1 MCIRDSIYV
10 DRANPY
16 YQSIDGVLYSGDG
29 KTLLS
34 YPTAKAYSSY
44 PVASGTETIGEYAF
58 FHSKVQTV
66 FLPDTV
72 STIGDYAFYYAGE
85 LSSINFPTALTS
97 IGDSAFFA
105 CQSLTAVE
113 IGRAHV

>member
-1 MCIRDSIYV
+1 M
-10 DRANPY
+10 
-16 YQSIDGVLYSGDG
+16 LYSGDG

-72 STIGDYAFYYAGE
+72 NTIGDMPSTMQAKLFV
-85 LSSINFPTALTS
+85 INFPTALTS
-97 IGDSAFFA
+97 IGDSTFFA
-105 CQSLTAVE
+105 CQA
-113 IGRAHV
+113 